1 MVDRGCDLGQKRKTS
16 AEPGL
21 VPARSSAADI
31 VALVIAAAR
40 KGVGDLLWL
49 GYNPKSN
56 SKSGKW
62 GAPRVKF
69 GTQLICH
76 DRLFED
82 PADLRPLF
90 TLFDLRPS
98 TSLCI
103 LSGEPTPSR
112 TISHILSWTVKGLP
126 LMSQGGGRSLTTCSL
141 KSWPDEKDNS
151 VDIGPS

>member
-16 AEPGL
+16 VEPGL

-31 VALVIAAAR
+31 VVLVNAAAR
-40 KGVGDLLWL
+40 KGVGDLVWL

-126 LMSQGGGRSLTTCSL
+126 LMSQGGGRSLTTWSL
-141 KSWPDEKDNS
+141 EGWPDEESNP
-151 VDIGPS
+151 VDTVAC